1 MHNEGFGK
9 TTAQMTEQEKV
20 MLRYQFVMSKLSS
33 AQGDFMRTSDGGRIT
48 RVLKLRFD
56 ALKASIGQYN
66 KCITP
71 VVKAINLLLFKLQV
85 VAQDLQIL
93 QSC

>member
-1 MHNEGFGK
+1 
-9 TTAQMTEQEKV
+9 MTEQEKV

-33 AQGDFMRTSDGGRIT
+33 AQGDFMRTSDGWANQI

-56 ALKASIGQYN
+56 ALKASIGQGLIN
-66 KCITP
+66 VLTP
-71 VVKAINLLLFKLQV
+71 VVKAINLLLSKLQV
-85 VAQDLQIL
+85 VAKDLQIL